1 RLHDPRRR
9 GARSRKRV
17 GRHPRPAGDTDRP
30 WRALGRGSRPGRGTG
45 APPYCPGGLSGQ
57 QRGARTL
64 SRPVGPSVAPAD
76 RCRRARHPRLRR
88 SPVLPYHARPGV
100 RSGGLGRAR
109 AAAHHAH
116 GHRGL
121 VRRPGDQGEAFE
133 GGAVMIARKA
143 VALGAI
149 VVALSAG
156 AVRAEEIIANDLLL
170 ATLWTQR
177 SVEFKGNALTVYAL
191 GKIRL
196 DQALA
201 DKSWTAAP
209 VEQKGDYQNLPPAV
223 VLDLDETVLDNSAYQ
238 VWNIKAGQSFSL
250 KTWNEFCAAQIS
262 RAIPG
267 SVEFTKYADSK
278 GVKVFY
284 VSNRD
289 VVTEKDTRENM
300 QKLGY
305 PMGGNVETFLSQNE
319 QKDWGSKKGT
329 RRAFIAKDYR
339 ILLEFGDNFGDFDD
353 RYSSSEADRLKFFDE
368 NRERWGREWLVIAN
382 PTYGSFEAAPFG
394 FDYKKSDADK
404 RKARW
409 DVLEGWAG
417 PKQ

>member
-1 RLHDPRRR
+1 
-9 GARSRKRV
+9 
-17 GRHPRPAGDTDRP
+17 
-30 WRALGRGSRPGRGTG
+30 
-45 APPYCPGGLSGQ
+45 
-57 QRGARTL
+57 
-64 SRPVGPSVAPAD
+64 
-76 RCRRARHPRLRR
+76 
-88 SPVLPYHARPGV
+88 
-100 RSGGLGRAR
+100 
-109 AAAHHAH
+109 
-116 GHRGL
+116 
-121 VRRPGDQGEAFE
+121 
-133 GGAVMIARKA
+133 MIARKA
-143 VALGAI
+143 AALGAV
-149 VVALSAG
+149 VVALSTG
-156 AVRAEEIIANDLLL
+156 AARAEEIIANDLLL

-201 DKSWTAAP
+201 DKAWTAAP

-238 VWNIKAGQSFSL
+238 VWTIKAGTSFST

-262 RAIPG
+262 GAIPG
-267 SVEFTKYADSK
+267 SVEFTKYAESK

-305 PMGGNVETFLSQNE
+305 PMGGNVDTFLMQNE
-319 QKDWGSKKGT
+319 QEWGSKKGT
-329 RRAFIAKDYR
+329 RRAFLAKDYR

-353 RYSSSEADRLKFFDE
+353 RYTSSEADRLKYFEE
-368 NRERWGREWLVIAN
+368 NKERWGREWLVIAN
-382 PTYGSFEAAPFG
+382 PTYGSFDAAPFG

-404 RKARW
+404 RKAKW
-409 DVLEGWAG
+409 DTLEGWAG
-417 PKQ
+417 PKK